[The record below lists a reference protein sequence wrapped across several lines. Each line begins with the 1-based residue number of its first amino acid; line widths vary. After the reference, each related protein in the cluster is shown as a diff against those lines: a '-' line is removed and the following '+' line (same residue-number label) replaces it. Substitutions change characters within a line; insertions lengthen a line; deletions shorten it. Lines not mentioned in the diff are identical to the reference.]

1 MQIFNRTVLRDI
13 TILQELIIM
22 GLIVQKYGGT
32 SVGSIERIK
41 NVARRI
47 LDTKRRGNQVIVVLS
62 AMAGETDRLLQLAGQ
77 LEGDPGKINEREM
90 DVLVSTGEQVSI
102 ALMSMAIE
110 AMGGKACSFLGHQIR
125 ILTDDAYMQARI
137 EKIDPERISRAL
149 SAGYI
154 VVIAGFQ
161 GIDKDENI
169 TTLGRGGS
177 DTSAVAIATA
187 MQAEL
192 CEIYTDV
199 DGIYTTDPNICSQ
212 ARKLAK
218 ISYDEM
224 LELASQGAK
233 VLQIRSVEFAKKYE
247 IPLHVRSSFSD
258 NEGTIVCQEDTSME
272 KAVVSGVAANK
283 NEAKITIHGIPDHPG
298 IAATIFSSIA
308 DQGIVVDMIIQ
319 NISEEGLTDLTF
331 TVPKTEYQHSMSIIS
346 DICRQIGGQSVLG
359 DEKIAKVSIVGIGM
373 RTHANVASR
382 MFSALARE
390 NINIMM
396 ISTSEIKVSCVIAEK
411 YTELAVRVLHD
422 EFQLD
427 KDPGSEE

>member
-1 MQIFNRTVLRDI
+1 MA
-13 TILQELIIM
+13 
-22 GLIVQKYGGT
+22 LIVQKYGGT

-47 LDTKRRGNQVIVVLS
+47 IATKRQGNQVIAVLS
-62 AMAGETDRLLQLAGQ
+62 AMAGETDRLLKLAEQ
-77 LEGDPGKINEREM
+77 LETDPEKMNEREM

-102 ALMSMAIE
+102 ALMTMAIE
-110 AMGGKACSFLGHQIR
+110 AMGEKACSFLGHQVQ
-125 ILTDDAYMQARI
+125 ILTDNAYTQARI
-137 EKIDPERISRAL
+137 EQIDPERIDKSL
-149 SAGYI
+149 SEGCI

-161 GIDKDENI
+161 GINKEGNI

-177 DTSAVAIATA
+177 DTSAVAIATSMKA
-187 MQAEL
+187 DL

-199 DGIYTTDPNICSQ
+199 DGIYTTDPNICHQ

-224 LELASQGAK
+224 LELASPGAK
-233 VLQIRSVEFAKKYE
+233 VLQIRSVELAKKYGG
-247 IPLHVRSSFSD
+247 PLHVRSSFSD
-258 NEGTIVCQEDTSME
+258 DAGTVVCEEDKSME
-272 KAVVSGVAANK
+272 KAAVSGVTSNK
-283 NEAKITIHGIPDHPG
+283 NEAKITIHGIPDYPG

-308 DQGIVVDMIIQ
+308 DKGIVVDMIIQ
-319 NISEEGLTDLTF
+319 NISEEGLTNLTF
-331 TVPKTEYQHSMSIIS
+331 TVPKTEYQHSLSIIS
-346 DICRQIGGQSVLG
+346 DICRQIGGNSVLG

-373 RTHANVASR
+373 RTHANVASQ

-411 YTELAVRVLHD
+411 YTELAVRVLHE
-422 EFQLD
+422 EFQLE
-427 KDPGSEE
+427 KEPGIEE